1 MEISVMT
8 YGHPLWDKTISFAE
22 NCSWKAGAFLAN
34 MMRNKEF
41 SETERVIAAS
51 EDGKIIGYCTF
62 AMKDELPDDVEYS
75 PFIGF
80 VFVDEGSRGKR
91 VSLFVLLTFGHS
103 QLVTTVV
110 VGVLRM
116 AFDPVIS
123 EGVDIGKTKELVP
136 EIGIQRRFLIALYPA
151 PGLPAPSPAL
161 FQTIDDILGVGPKV
175 HNTRLLQDR

>member
-62 AMKDELPDDVEYS
+62 AMKDELPDDVVYS

-91 VSLFVLLTFGHS
+91 VSEHMINAASDYARSIGYEAIYIMSGEQGLYEKYGFEKIGDFMTIYG
-103 QLVTTVV
+103 
-110 VGVLRM
+110 
-116 AFDPVIS
+116 S
-123 EGVDIGKTKELVP
+123 ED
-136 EIGIQRRFLIALYPA
+136 Q
-151 PGLPAPSPAL
+151 L
-161 FQTIDDILGVGPKV
+161 FQKV
-175 HNTRLLQDR
+175 LK